1 MPWKV
6 KTITQLVHTGQ
17 PDDSIGRIRLED
29 GTELVITDD
38 YPHYPQWSA
47 ILHPSFIPDNIQEMR
62 RRVLK
67 QVAKKVDDPSGIT
80 LDGIVARLS
89 DKSLVVGEY
98 VTVIVQF
105 GRWNPFIEFGYN
117 SPVSE
122 VIGSTA

>member
-1 MPWKV
+1 MPWEV
-6 KTITQLVHTGQ
+6 KTITRLIHTGR
-17 PDDSIGRIRLED
+17 PDDSIGKIRLED

-38 YPHYPQWSA
+38 YPNYPRWGA
-47 ILHPSFIPDNIQEMR
+47 ALHPSFMPDNIQEMR
-62 RRVLK
+62 QRVLE
-67 QVAKKVDDPSGIT
+67 QVVSRVADPSGIT
-80 LDGIVARLS
+80 LDRVVARLS
-89 DKSLVVGEY
+89 DESLVVGEY